1 MDTKEAY
8 EFCENL
14 TKKHYENFPVGSLL
28 IPKDKRK
35 FVYSVYAFART
46 ADDIADSYELNSDEK
61 MNALIEY
68 EKELQIAY
76 QDNYKIS
83 NEHRKIFT
91 ALSNTKDELNIP
103 IKEFRNL
110 LTAFMQD
117 AVKDR
122 YQTFQELI
130 DYSENSANPI
140 GHLVLY
146 VFGFNEIKDEKI
158 FRLSDKI
165 CTALQLTNF
174 WQDVSRDLEINRIYI
189 PENVMQEFNYKE
201 EWLFKKIENDNF
213 KEIMKELVE
222 KTKVIFK
229 EGKEI
234 IDLVRGRLRL
244 ELKATYLGGNE
255 ILKKIEEMNYN
266 VLSQRVNVEKSD
278 KINILFRTFFKSLN

>member
-1 MDTKEAY
+1 MDTEEAY
-8 EFCENL
+8 KFCENL

-28 IPKDKRK
+28 ISKGKRK

-46 ADDIADSYELNSDEK
+46 ADDIADSDELNSKEK
-61 MNALIEY
+61 VNALIEY
-68 EKELQIAY
+68 EKELQDAY
-76 QDNYKIS
+76 QDNFS
-83 NEHRKIFT
+83 NSSEHGKIFT
-91 ALSNTKDELNIP
+91 ALSNTKDKLNIP

-146 VFGFNEIKDEKI
+146 VFGFNEISDEKI
-158 FRLSDKI
+158 FRLSGKI

-174 WQDVSRDLEINRIYI
+174 WQDVSRDLEISRIYI
-189 PENVMQEFNYKE
+189 PEEVMHKFNYKV
-201 EWLFKKIENDNF
+201 EWLFKKIENENF
-213 KEIMKELVE
+213 KEMMKELVE
-222 KTKVIFK
+222 KTKAIFT

-234 IDLVRGRLRL
+234 IDLVGGRLRL
-244 ELKATYLGGNE
+244 ELKATILGGNE
-255 ILKKIEEMNYN
+255 ILKKIEEINYN
-266 VLSQRVNVEKSD
+266 VLSQRVKVEKSD
-278 KINILFRTFFKSLN
+278 KINIIFRTFFKSLN

>member
-1 MDTKEAY
+1 MDTEEAY
-8 EFCENL
+8 KFCENL
-14 TKKHYENFPVGSLL
+14 TKKHYENFPVGSFLV
-28 IPKDKRK
+28 PKDKRK

-46 ADDIADSYELNSDEK
+46 ADDIADSYELKSDEK
-61 MNALIEY
+61 VNALMEY
-68 EKELQIAY
+68 EKELQDAY
-76 QDNYKIS
+76 QDKIKRS
-83 NEHRKIFT
+83 NKHGKIFT

-122 YQTFQELI
+122 YRTFQELI

-146 VFGFNEIKDEKI
+146 VFGFNERKDEKI

-189 PENVMQEFNYKE
+189 PKEVMQEFNYKE
-201 EWLFKKIENDNF
+201 GWLFKKIENDNLRGM
-213 KEIMKELVE
+213 MKELVE
-222 KTKVIFK
+222 KTKTIFK
-229 EGKEI
+229 EGKGI
-234 IDLVRGRLRL
+234 IDLVRGRLKL
-244 ELKATYLGGNE
+244 ELKATYLGGSE
-255 ILKKIEEMNYN
+255 ILKKIEEINYN
-266 VLSQRVNVEKSD
+266 VLSQRVKVEKSD
-278 KINILFRTFFKSLN
+278 KINILFRTFLKSLN